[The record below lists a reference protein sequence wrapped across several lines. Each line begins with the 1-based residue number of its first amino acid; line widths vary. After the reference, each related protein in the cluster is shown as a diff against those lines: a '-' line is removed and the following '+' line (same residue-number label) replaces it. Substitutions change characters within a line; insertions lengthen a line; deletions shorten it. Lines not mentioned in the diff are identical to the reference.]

1 MSRPRLRFALL
12 ALLPVL
18 GVLPAFALLP
28 ARAVAQDKPATPVQE
43 TEEEKK
49 ERETRRACAVALCS
63 TLHNRKPDT
72 GDVTCS
78 VRKTWQKEHLTKVL
92 SKGGLSWPWGNARC
106 STDLKFDRATL
117 IKAMSEK
124 TYEAQFPQHEVACEL
139 DREAEKYQV
148 KMQIHPKVT
157 FTEGKAVKATMNWGK
172 IDAPTLAKSALWSA
186 TAADNTFGVLQSTV
200 VEDINDFIQNKCT
213 EVKEE
218 WQGK

>member
-1 MSRPRLRFALL
+1 MCRVSLRL
-12 ALLPVL
+12 ALLVL
-18 GVLPAFALLP
+18 GVLPASVLPMRAL
-28 ARAVAQDKPATPVQE
+28 AQDKPAATTVPE

-49 ERETRRACAVALCS
+49 EREVRRACAVALCS

-72 GDVTCS
+72 GDVSCS
-78 VRKTWQKEHLTKVL
+78 VRKTWRKEHITKVL
-92 SKGGLSWPWGNARC
+92 AKGKLSRPWGDARC
-106 STDLKFDRATL
+106 STELKFDRATL
-117 IKAMSEK
+117 VKAMSEK
-124 TYEAQFPQHEVACEL
+124 NYDAQFPEHQVSCEL

-148 KMQIHPKVT
+148 KLNIQPKVT
-157 FTEGKAVKATMNWGK
+157 FADGKAVKAVMNWGK
-172 IDAPTLAKSALWSA
+172 IEAPMLAKSALWSA